1 MPPNSAMGETCIFI
15 NEFYCKMKKFGF
27 AINLLLNKYV
37 LSVILFLIWIS
48 FFDRND
54 LFTQWERKQELKK
67 LEQSASYYEK
77 GIADTKKNL
86 TDLNNNPAMLEKFA
100 RENFYLKRSNE
111 QVFLVIDSNIQKTN

>member
-1 MPPNSAMGETCIFI
+1 
-15 NEFYCKMKKFGF
+15 MKKFGF

-77 GIADTKKNL
+77 GISDTKKNL